1 MVVVDANVLLY
12 AVDRASAHHERSR
25 TWLDASL
32 AGGEAVASP
41 GSRCWRSSA
50 SATNPSIRRGPM
62 SADEAM
68 GQVEAWLAAPAAVV
82 AEPTSRHASVL
93 RGLLRESGT
102 AGNLTTDAH
111 LAALAIEHGAD
122 IVSFD
127 RDFARF
133 RASATGSPGGPKG
146 RAQPDGASGQ
156 DRRPASSARVD
167 HAREPRGRR
176 ARAAPRRGG

>member
-1 MVVVDANVLLY
+1 VVVVDANVLLY
-12 AVDRASAHHERSR
+12 AVNRASAHHERSGI
-25 TWLDASL
+25 WLDASL
-32 AGGEAVASP
+32 SGAEAVGFAWIALLSFIRL
-41 GSRCWRSSA
+41 G
-50 SATNPSIRRGPM
+50 TNPSILTSPM

-93 RGLLRESGT
+93 RGLLLESGT
-102 AGNLTTDAH
+102 AGNLTSDAQ

-133 RASATGSPGGPKG
+133 AGVRHRLPG
-146 RAQPDGASGQ
+146 
-156 DRRPASSARVD
+156 
-167 HAREPRGRR
+167 
-176 ARAAPRRGG
+176 